1 MSTQTTHRSHG
12 EPSPTPP
19 FTGTEIP
26 QRVPPAWVMIAIAL
40 PTLMTSLDSLVVT
53 IALPQIHRDLGAS
66 VTELQWFV
74 NAYTLTYATLIL
86 PTAALGDRIGRR
98 RLFL

>member
-1 MSTQTTHRSHG
+1 MSTQTTHRSLG

-19 FTGTEIP
+19 TTRTGDHHRI
-26 QRVPPAWVMIAIAL
+26 PPAWVMLAIAL

-74 NAYTLTYATLIL
+74 NAYTLT
-86 PTAALGDRIGRR
+86 
-98 RLFL
+98 